1 MTILVTGGGGFLGQ
15 AIVHKLLD
23 RDKKVRTLNRG
34 DYPALASLGVEQVRG
49 DIADPDI
56 VDKAVSGCEMVFHTA
71 AKAGVW
77 GSYDSYH
84 AANITGT
91 QNIIDACRKHGVRR
105 LVYTSSPSVTF
116 GGEDQEGIDET
127 APYPETFLAF
137 YPRTKA
143 EAERRVIAANDANL
157 AVVSL
162 RPHLIWGPGD
172 NHLVP
177 RILKQGRAGKLR
189 IVGTGA
195 NLVDSVYIDNAADA
209 HILAGEKLAP
219 GAPIAGRNYFITN
232 DEPMAMAEL
241 INGILAAGGVSPV
254 TRKISVGT
262 AYRAGRILEGAYKLF
277 GLNGEPRMTR
287 FVARQLG
294 TAHWFDISA
303 AKRDLGYRPKVSIR
317 DGFERLGQALATTN

>member
-1 MTILVTGGGGFLGQ
+1 MILVTGGGGFLGL
-15 AIVHKLLD
+15 AIVRKLLD
-23 RDKKVRTLNRG
+23 RGERVRTLSRG
-34 DYPALASLGVEQVRG
+34 NYPALSALGVEQIQG
-49 DIADPDI
+49 DIADHHV
-56 VDKAVSGCEMVFHTA
+56 VDTAVADCDLVFHVA

-77 GSYDSYH
+77 GTYESYR
-84 AANITGT
+84 AANIIGT
-91 QNIIDACRKHGVRR
+91 QNVIDACRKHGVNR

-116 GGEDQEGIDET
+116 GGDDQEGIDES

-137 YPRTKA
+137 YPHTKA
-143 EAERRVIAANDANL
+143 EAERRVIAANDADL
-157 AVVSL
+157 ATVSL

-177 RILKQGRAGKLR
+177 RILTQGRAGKLR

-209 HILAGEKLAP
+209 HILAGDKLLP

-241 INGILAAGGVSPV
+241 INGILAAGGVPPV
-254 TRKISVGT
+254 TRKISVNM
-262 AYRAGRILEGAYKLF
+262 AFRAGRILEGAFKLF
-277 GLNGEPRMTR
+277 GLSGEPRMTR

-303 AKRDLGYRPKVSIR
+303 AKQDLGYKPKVSIR
-317 DGFERLGQALATTN
+317 EGLDKLGQALATTN